1 MKKNEII
8 LLSVC
13 TFLGGLVLGFL
24 IAPIKKG
31 LEIGNN
37 SGNTNNYNYGDN
49 EPKDELSLSLRNTES

>member
-13 TFLGGLVLGFL
+13 TFLAGLVLGFL

-37 SGNTNNYNYGDN
+37 CGNTNNYNYGNNDN
-49 EPKDELSLSLRNTES
+49 KDKDEELARC